1 MTGSVWVKCENRH
14 QYCYMVAWCEDCG
27 MGTPLKSGPKKYPV
41 AIVID
46 KCGGLAGWSD
56 HMDRAANYISF
67 AEFVKPPQITG
78 ERSESE

>member
-1 MTGSVWVKCENRH
+1 MTGSVWVKCENRP

-46 KCGGLAGWSD
+46 KRGGLAGWSD

-67 AEFVKPPQITG
+67 AEFVKQNNPITVNRKG
-78 ERSESE
+78 